1 MGETRVSLC
10 KYWPQRYNKYCK
22 LWLSLPFNHDKETK
36 LDTMKEI
43 EALLKKFFGYTSF
56 RPLQADIIKRI
67 LEKKDSLVLMP
78 TGGGKS
84 ICFQL
89 PAIYLP
95 GTAIVLSPLIA
106 LMKDQVEGL
115 VSNGI
120 PAAALNSSMPDA
132 ERQRIK
138 QLCIQG
144 KIKLLYI
151 SPEGLMGEV
160 DWLLPRMDISLI
172 AIDEAHCISHWGH
185 DFRPE
190 YTQLAV
196 LKDRFPK
203 VPIIALTATADKIT
217 RSDILSQLNLKD
229 PETFISSFDRPN
241 LSLTVKRGFA
251 KKEKIAAIV
260 HFIRARKEQSGIVYC
275 MKRNDTEELAETL
288 GTYGIK
294 AIAYHAGL
302 SPARREKAQDDY
314 INDRV
319 DVVCATVAFGMGID
333 KSNVRWVIHYNMP
346 GSIENYYQ
354 EIGRAGRDGMPSDTM
369 LFYSLG
375 DLVVLSRF
383 AEESGQSEITTEKL
397 QRMKRYCE
405 ADICR
410 RRILLSYFSE
420 EVGHDC
426 GNCDVCKNPPQRF
439 DGTILVQKALSAVV
453 RTGEHVGMQLL
464 IDILRGSYRSEIT
477 ERGYNQLKTYGA
489 GRDLSYKEWKEYLY
503 QMLQLGYLEVDY
515 ASARTLKVTSLGSKV
530 LYGEIK
536 AQLATWHEE
545 EETQKSKSTGS
556 RTAKEGKAKF
566 KATPIRPI
574 ESESID
580 EALLDSLR
588 QLRKQLAERES
599 MPAYI
604 IFNDQSLADMVDKK
618 PVTLDEFSEI
628 TGVGQIKLD
637 KYGKVFVSLIRFVLK
652 MPKMNL

>member
-1 MGETRVSLC
+1 MRDQTE
-10 KYWPQRYNKYCK
+10 
-22 LWLSLPFNHDKETK
+22 
-36 LDTMKEI
+36 TMKEI

-67 LEKKDSLVLMP
+67 LDKKDSLVLMP

-95 GTAIVLSPLIA
+95 GTAVVISPLIA

-115 VSNGI
+115 LSNGI

-138 QLCIQG
+138 QLCMQG
-144 KIKLLYI
+144 KVKLLYI

-172 AIDEAHCISHWGH
+172 AIDEAHCISQWGH

-196 LKDRFPK
+196 LKERFPK
-203 VPIIALTATADKIT
+203 VPIVALTATADKIT
-217 RSDILSQLNLKD
+217 RLDILNQLKLND
-229 PETFISSFDRPN
+229 PQTFISSFDRPN
-241 LSLTVKRGFA
+241 LSLTVKRGFS
-251 KKEKIAAIV
+251 KKEKIASIV
-260 HFIRARKEQSGIVYC
+260 HFINARKQQSGIVYC
-275 MKRNDTEELAETL
+275 MKRSDTEELAEAL
-288 GTYGIK
+288 NSYGIK

-302 SPARREKAQDDY
+302 APARREKAQDDY
-314 INDRV
+314 INDRF

-354 EIGRAGRDGMPSDTM
+354 EIGRSGRDGLPSDTL

-375 DLVVLSRF
+375 DLVLLRRF
-383 AEESGQSEITTEKL
+383 VEESGQSDITSEKL
-397 QRMKRYCE
+397 ERMKRYCE
-405 ADICR
+405 TDVCR
-410 RRILLSYFSE
+410 RRILLSYFGE
-420 EVGHDC
+420 EAEHDC
-426 GNCDVCKNPPQRF
+426 GNCDVCKNPPHRF

-453 RTGEHVGMQLL
+453 RTGERVGMQML
-464 IDILRGSYRSEIT
+464 IDILRGSYRQEI
-477 ERGYNQLKTYGA
+477 RQNGYDQLKTYGA
-489 GRDLSYKEWKEYLY
+489 GRDLSYKEWKEYIY
-503 QMLQLGYLEVDY
+503 QMLQLGYTEVDY
-515 ASARTLKVTSLGSKV
+515 AAGRTLKVTPLGSKV
-530 LYGEIK
+530 LYGELK
-536 AQLATWHEE
+536 AQLATWNEDE
-545 EETQKSKSTGS
+545 NTDNYSDKSSRGTRETKK
-556 RTAKEGKAKF
+556 KF
-566 KATPIRPI
+566 KASPIRPI
-574 ESESID
+574 DSDSIEES
-580 EALLDSLR
+580 LLDSLR

-604 IFNDQSLADMVDKK
+604 IFSDQSLQDMVEKK

-628 TGVGQIKLD
+628 IGVGQIKLD

-652 MPKMNL
+652 LPKLNF